1 MDLSAPRWE
10 LEVSP
15 GVFLSADLKR
25 LVRSVT
31 CDATLDGADELV
43 VQADGWDSIDRRWRL
58 IGETILGPGSQVV
71 LWAGDG
77 RSLSPMQRFR
87 MAREEVNYGPGGAKV
102 TLRGYSAEARFAEA
116 TEPRVWSGPS
126 VDSEIARELAGI
138 HDCAVT
144 ATSLDPTGEVQGGRL
159 KKAGDTDWSFLQ
171 QIAEANGYGAPWVRY
186 DADTGRDVL
195 HFRAQRLDQQP
206 HVATFRRAVPV
217 PTLLQ
222 FSPSLSLQ
230 GIPTAVEV
238 VGWDA
243 GAGQPFRVVAR
254 VNGAAG
260 ETTVQIGP
268 DVGRLDEPI
277 TSGGKARARA
287 LRDGGADPD
296 RPEVRYVPSASTP
309 EAAEAWARRWLRTQ
323 STAAQTARAT
333 TVGHVDAWV
342 GQAHRFAG
350 LAPHHEGL
358 WFAVG
363 CRHSWSSAGY
373 RCDWDLER
381 IVEEQP

>member
-1 MDLSAPRWE
+1 MDLAAPRWA

-15 GVFLSADLKR
+15 GVFLGEDLRR

-43 VQADGWDSIDRRWRL
+43 IVATGWDSVGRRFRFV
-58 IGETILGPGSQVV
+58 GETILGPGSLVV

-77 RSLSPMQRFR
+77 RQLRPIQRFR
-87 MAREEVNYGPGGAKV
+87 MAREEVSYDDRGVRV
-102 TLRGYSAEARFAEA
+102 TLRGYSAEAQLVETTA
-116 TEPRVWSGPS
+116 PRAWSGPS
-126 VDSEIARELAGI
+126 VDSEIAREIAAAHNIG
-138 HDCAVT
+138 T
-144 ATSLDPTGEVQGGRL
+144 TSTSLDPTGETPGGRL
-159 KKAGDTDWSFLQ
+159 KKAGDTDWQLLQ
-171 QIAEANGYGAPWVRY
+171 QLAQAQGYGPPWVRY
-186 DADTGRDVL
+186 DADSGRDVL
-195 HFRAQRLDQQP
+195 YFRAQRLDQQP
-206 HVATFRRAVPV
+206 HVATFRWGVPD

-230 GIPTAVEV
+230 GVPTSVEV

-243 GAGQPFRVVAR
+243 AAGQPIRVVAR

-268 DVGRLDEPI
+268 DVGQLSQEI
-277 TSGGKARARA
+277 KSGSKLRARV
-287 LRDGGADPD
+287 LKDGGADPD
-296 RPEVRYVPSASTP
+296 LPEIVSVPALPTA

-323 STAAQTARAT
+323 STAAQVARAT
-333 TVGHVDAWV
+333 TVGHVDAWP

-358 WFAVG
+358 WYAVG
-363 CRHSWSSAGY
+363 VRHVWDARGY
-373 RCDWDLER
+373 RLDWDLER